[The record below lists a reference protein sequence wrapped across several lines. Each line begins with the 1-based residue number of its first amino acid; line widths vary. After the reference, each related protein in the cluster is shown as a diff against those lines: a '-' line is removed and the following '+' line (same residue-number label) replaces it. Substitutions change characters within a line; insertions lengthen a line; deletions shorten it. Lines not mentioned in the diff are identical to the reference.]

1 MHMQPDPI
9 KETLK
14 AHLLKLGYPWPGN
27 LENKSLWWLSTEIR
41 AIQPAKNG
49 RPMTEKHPKRLGD

>member
-1 MHMQPDPI
+1 MRPDPL

-14 AHLLKLGYPWPGN
+14 AHLLKLGYPWPKN
-27 LENKSLWWLSTEIR
+27 LENKSLWWLSTEIK

-49 RPMTEKHPKRLGD
+49 AANDPLAAIDAC